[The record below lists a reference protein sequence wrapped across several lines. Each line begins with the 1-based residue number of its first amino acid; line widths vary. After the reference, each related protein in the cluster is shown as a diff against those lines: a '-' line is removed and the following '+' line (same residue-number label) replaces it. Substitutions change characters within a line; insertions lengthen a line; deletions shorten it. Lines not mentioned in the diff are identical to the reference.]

1 MRSLQILH
9 RVKRAPGGVRR
20 ILPRPQ
26 LDTDEE
32 VHQKLDSKPC
42 CLIRSDLAKCPRLL
56 RSRS

>member
-32 VHQKLDSKPC
+32 VHQKLDSKTC
-42 CLIRSDLAKCPRLL
+42 CLTRSDLAK
-56 RSRS
+56 